1 MSVPYKGGAQA
12 MTDMLGGRIELVF
25 GTAAT
30 LLPLIRQGLIKA
42 LVVTGATRNPHLPEV
57 PTVLEL
63 GLPQLALVFS
73 AGILAPAGTPA
84 EVLARL
90 NAEINEA
97 LRAPELGTAM
107 AKLGFER
114 QIWSLQDYSAFLADE
129 MRRLPPIVRASG
141 MRPE

>member
-1 MSVPYKGGAQA
+1 MPYKGGAQA
-12 MTDMLGGRIELVF
+12 MTYMLGGRIEMVF

-42 LVVTGATRNPHLPEV
+42 LAVTSATRNQHLPEV

-73 AGILAPAGTPA
+73 AGILAPAGTPD
-84 EVLARL
+84 EIIARL

-97 LRAPELGTAM
+97 LKSPELGAAM
-107 AKLGFER
+107 AKLGFEP
-114 QIWSLQDYSAFLADE
+114 QIWSLQDYSVFLAEE